1 MRRIRISRPSPA
13 MLVAVAALFVALGGT
28 ATAALVITGKNVRN
42 GSLSG
47 ADIKNGTIKGG
58 DVKNNSLSSA
68 DIKGRLQGPAGTAK
82 AFAHVLAGGQMD
94 GFRSKNIARVS
105 RPAPGYY
112 CFYLSFP
119 AQSISATL
127 DAQHS
132 PGVDLAK
139 GTLYRDDS
147 RGDKCAGAE
156 SASVRTIDTGGKHPG
171 YRNAEFYVLFN

>member
-1 MRRIRISRPSPA
+1 VRRIRISRPSPA

-28 ATAALVITGKNVRN
+28 ATAALVITGRNVRN

-47 ADIKNGTIKGG
+47 HDIKNGTIRGG
-58 DVKNNSLSSA
+58 DVRNNSLTA
-68 DIKGRLQGPAGTAK
+68 HDIRGRLQGPAGTAK
-82 AFAHVLAGGQMD
+82 AYGHVLAGGRID
-94 GFRSKNIARVS
+94 VFRSKAIARVS

-127 DAQHS
+127 DAQRS
-132 PGVDLAK
+132 RGVDLAK

-147 RGDKCAGAE
+147 HGDKCAGAE

-171 YRNAEFYVLFN
+171 YRNADFYVLFN

>member
-28 ATAALVITGKNVRN
+28 AAAALVITGKNVRN

-82 AFAHVLAGGQMD
+82 AFGHILAGGQLD

-112 CFYLSFP
+112 CFYLAFP
-119 AQSISATL
+119 AQSINATL
-127 DAQHS
+127 DAVHS
-132 PGVDLAK
+132 RGVDLVK
-139 GTLYRDDS
+139 GTLSRDDS

-156 SASVRTIDTGGKHPG
+156 SASVRTIDTGGKRPG
-171 YRNAEFYVLFN
+171 YKNAEFYVLFN